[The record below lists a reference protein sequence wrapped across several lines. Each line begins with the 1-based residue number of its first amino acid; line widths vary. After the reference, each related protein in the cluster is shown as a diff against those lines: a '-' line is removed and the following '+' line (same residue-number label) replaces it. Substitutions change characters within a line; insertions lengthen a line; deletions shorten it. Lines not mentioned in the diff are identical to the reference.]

1 MVGEMDLKD
10 IFDTDGDVPPATPAA
25 TLVIFRHAPDGG
37 PPELLM
43 VQRSKQMR
51 FAGGA
56 AVFPGGRV
64 DDADFALADALG
76 AADDDHRDELA
87 ARIAAVR
94 ETLEETGLAVGV
106 HQRPS
111 LEDAL
116 RARALLLEQGEL
128 APVLDAMD
136 WTLDLDRLVPFARWR
151 PKHREVRVFDTR
163 FYLADLG
170 TGAVELLVDDTE
182 NTHLF
187 WASAAGALELAEQGE
202 IKIIFPTRRNLERL
216 ALFSNFDEAISHVAD
231 YPVRMITP
239 FMELENGEPW
249 LKIEA
254 DAGYPITGEK
264 LETAARG

>member
-1 MVGEMDLKD
+1 MDLD
-10 IFDTDGDVPPATPAA
+10 EIFSEPAEAPPAVPAA
-25 TLVIFRHAPDGG
+25 TLVIFRHHPDGG
-37 PPELLM
+37 APQVLM
-43 VQRSKQMR
+43 VQRAKEMR

-64 DDADFALADALG
+64 DDADRVLADALG
-76 AADDDHRDELA
+76 ATDDEHREELA
-87 ARIAAVR
+87 ARIAAIR
-94 ETLEETGLAVGV
+94 ETLEETGLAVGL

-128 APVLDAMD
+128 APVLDAMG

-239 FMELENGEPW
+239 FMEVENGEPW